1 MVSPNATILGNIF
14 GGTHISSVLGV
25 VSLLLKTLYAL
36 CFIGSLIA
44 FFVSIA
50 KLAQSASNPG
60 ARSRALHDIMV
71 SGICFTLL
79 GGVGLIFVV
88 LIGYD
93 II

>member
-25 VSLLLKTLYAL
+25 VSLLSKTLYAL

-88 LIGYD
+88 LIGFMS
-93 II
+93 